1 PMDCRIIVFST
12 IIFVCQLLD
21 SVAQE
26 LSYPFSFNICKDRIN
41 VRLLQACSNQSENY
55 FNSQCEC
62 QSCTIVKQRCFSNP
76 NDLICP
82 KYRELNYCA
91 LNTTSSGNAS
101 SFTPT
106 TSARGVESTSGA
118 TDNLLLTTDSN
129 GKVYDGLSTAV
140 KITIPILIIIVVVI
154 GIAVFIRLKYADVIR
169 VKFTSFCRLLPRSR
183 QAHTQPP
190 LAAFENNSAIQQ
202 NNTNGRVSVLS
213 EPTVIESVSP
223 LLDEQQQQ
231 QQHVENGSDYE
242 PVVVDIP
249 DTPDPAPQ
257 ANA

>member
-1 PMDCRIIVFST
+1 PMDCRIIVLST
-12 IIFVCQLLD
+12 IIFLCQLLD

-154 GIAVFIRLKYADVIR
+154 GIAMFIRLKYADVIR

-183 QAHTQPP
+183 QAQTQTP
-190 LAAFENNSAIQQ
+190 FDNNSA
-202 NNTNGRVSVLS
+202 NRRVSMFS
-213 EPTVIESVSP
+213 EPTAIEPAAP
-223 LLDEQQQQ
+223 LLDVQQQQ
-231 QQHVENGSDYE
+231 QQHVENDLDHE